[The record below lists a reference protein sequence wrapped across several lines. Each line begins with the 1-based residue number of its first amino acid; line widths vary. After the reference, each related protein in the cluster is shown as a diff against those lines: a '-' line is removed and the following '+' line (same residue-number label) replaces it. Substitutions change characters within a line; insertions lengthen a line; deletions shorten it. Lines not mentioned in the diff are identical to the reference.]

1 MNTTNNKS
9 IKSYLD
15 WTFIGR
21 SAWWL
26 YVIGMI
32 VLFVNINFLS
42 SIFSLPFTI
51 FLGPFVVGSLAG
63 NLLVQDI
70 SFIFILLVPLLF
82 VWLVHKR
89 PGWSVALPRLKFEGW
104 NMGMG
109 FFFSGLTLLGTYIL
123 YALLGGGKLSIASPD
138 LQAYLPLFLT
148 ALFVML
154 IQTSAEEVTFRGYFM
169 QSFRRFT
176 ANPVIIILL
185 TGLAFAIPHLPNLVI
200 MKMPWYAV
208 VLYLFDGSLL
218 AWLAYRS
225 RSLWMPIGWHFAN
238 NFLLTIL
245 LGEKTGI
252 DVVQGLPIIVL
263 DKVPSLEIIIVS
275 KVIPSLVSIFIL
287 AWLLR
292 RREKN
297 TVA

>member
-1 MNTTNNKS
+1 MNSTDNEKV
-9 IKSYLD
+9 KSYLD
-15 WTFIGR
+15 WVFRGR

-32 VLFVNINFLS
+32 VLLVNIKLLS
-42 SIFSLPFTI
+42 AIFSFPFTI

-63 NLLVQDI
+63 NLLVQEI
-70 SFIFILLVPLLF
+70 SFIFVLIVPPLF

-89 PGWSVALPRLKFEGW
+89 PGWSVALPGLKFEGW
-104 NMGMG
+104 KMGMG

-123 YALLGGGKLSIASPD
+123 YALLGGGKFSFASPE
-138 LQAYLPLFLT
+138 LQAYLPLFFV

-208 VLYLFDGSLL
+208 VLYWFDGSLL
-218 AWLAYRS
+218 AWLAYRTH
-225 RSLWMPIGWHFAN
+225 SLWMPIGWHFAN
-238 NFLLTIL
+238 NFLLTVL
-245 LGEKTGI
+245 LGEKTVT
-252 DVVQGLPIIVL
+252 DVVQGLPLFVL
-263 DKVPSLEIIIVS
+263 DKIPSLEMIIVA
-275 KVIPSLVSIFIL
+275 KVLPSLVSVFIL
-287 AWLLR
+287 AWLIS

-297 TVA
+297 TGA